1 MGEILSFY
9 CLATAKK
16 KKLIETKER
25 AGNDNGSHQTI
36 TYNFH
41 FDEALHLYHSGFFFI
56 SLQAKKKNEVFL

>member
-9 CLATAKK
+9 FLATAKK
-16 KKLIETKER
+16 KKLLETQK

-41 FDEALHLYHSGFFFI
+41 SDEALHLYHSVLYLFA
-56 SLQAKKKNEVFL
+56 S